1 MNHIFIIVLG
11 GLAYGIFSFVFD
23 KYLETDKKNDF
34 KLNIYKLIMFIILL
48 ITVAFAE
55 KYNMTSAY
63 IVILAFIFIEK
74 IKMVSKE

>member
-1 MNHIFIIVLG
+1 MNHMFIIVMG

-55 KYNMTSAY
+55 KYHITSAY